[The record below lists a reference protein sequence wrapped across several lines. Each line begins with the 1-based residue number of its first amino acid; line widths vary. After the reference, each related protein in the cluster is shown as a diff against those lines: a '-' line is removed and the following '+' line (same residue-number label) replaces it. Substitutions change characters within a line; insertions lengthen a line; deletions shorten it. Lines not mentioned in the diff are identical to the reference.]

1 MYPLQSD
8 KRLKILFLLQDV
20 PFPVS
25 DGMRWKVFY
34 LLKYLSKHHQCDV
47 IAFTDRTGD
56 LGALREELP
65 AVNWL
70 ATVPRVGNLAR
81 AMNAALQ
88 LLLGRPA
95 SLGRFQS
102 REYLRCLCGAMKVEH
117 YDVLHF
123 DIVNIAQYWR
133 ADAASVHS
141 PNDAT
146 SLFYSRMAQ
155 SAGSFFTRLRLR
167 LGAFLLRR
175 YERRF
180 YPRFTKVHVVSQV
193 DANYLRK
200 GIPNADIVFIPFG
213 VDAEK
218 ADSGG
223 APRQVNDGRKP
234 VVLVL
239 GGANVP
245 GVAVGIQEF
254 VEQAI
259 PLLAMKYPD
268 AEFRIQGRGTDRLLE
283 RLKMPRDA
291 NVYAST
297 WVDDLDAVIQEA
309 TVVVLPDKAGTGI
322 KTRALQALA
331 CGTAVIGTRVAFEG
345 LQEYAR
351 SGVHCM
357 IADSSDELASQLS
370 ELLSDG
376 DKRRALGL
384 AAIELAQTQLSW
396 SLLGPKYEAMYFD
409 AVGEFQRKSM
419 GSNSRSNPDISHGQG
434 GDGAAYPR
442 FSVCIPAYNRAALLP
457 ELLDSIFSQD
467 YGAFEVVIVEDGSP
481 ERGEI
486 AAVAHAYAERY
497 PGRLSYHENTEN
509 LGYDGNL
516 RRLIE
521 GATGDYVVFMGND
534 DLMAKGALSAMA
546 NAVRNSPQVGVI
558 LRSYS
563 SFKTTPDDPVQTF
576 RYFDSDAFFPA
587 GAATITTFFRRCVFI
602 SGMVVRRESALA
614 FSTDRFDGTLLYQQ
628 HLVGEILARENGI
641 YLAQIVSYHRLGG
654 TPDFGNSQVER
665 GQFVPHEQTAES
677 SVHFMRGMLSIAAAV
692 AQSTGLPVYQPILR
706 DIGNYAYPI
715 LAIQAQRPRAV
726 FFSYVRALGQLGFWR
741 VPLFYVY
748 ALGLFVF
755 GRNACDRLIAM
766 IKRRLGRAPHIGR
779 VYSGEE

>member
-1 MYPLQSD
+1 MQSN

-20 PFPVS
+20 PFPIS

-34 LLKYLSKHHQCDV
+34 LLKYLSRHHQCDV
-47 IAFTDRTGD
+47 IAFTDRPIDLGD
-56 LGALREELP
+56 LREALP

-70 ATVPRVGNLAR
+70 AIVPRVGNLAR
-81 AMNAALQ
+81 TMNATLQ
-88 LLLGRPA
+88 LFSGRPA

-102 REYLRCLCGAMKVEH
+102 PEYLRCLREAMRVER

-133 ADAASVHS
+133 PDVASVHS

-155 SAGSFFTRLRLR
+155 SADGLFTRLRLR

-175 YERRF
+175 YERRL
-180 YPRFTKVHVVSQV
+180 YPDFTKIHVVSQV
-193 DANYLRK
+193 DADYLLK
-200 GIPNADIVFIPFG
+200 GIPDADLVFIPFG
-213 VDAEK
+213 VDVEK
-218 ADSGG
+218 PHFKVD
-223 APRQVNDGRKP
+223 RHQDNDGRKP
-234 VVLVL
+234 VILVL

-259 PLLAMKYPD
+259 PLLAVKYPD

-283 RLKMPRDA
+283 RLRVPRNT

-331 CGTAVIGTRVAFEG
+331 CGTPIVGTRVAFEG

-357 IADSSDELASQLS
+357 IADNAHELASQLS
-370 ELLSDG
+370 ELLTDTR
-376 DKRRALGL
+376 KRRALGS
-384 AAIELAQTQLSW
+384 AAAELARTQLSW

-409 AVGEFQRKSM
+409 ALEKFQRKNTAP
-419 GSNSRSNPDISHGQG
+419 GLRRNPDISRGQVVG
-434 GDGAAYPR
+434 GLASPK

-467 YGAFEVVIVEDGSP
+467 YGTFEVVIVEDCSP
-481 ERGEI
+481 ERTEI
-486 AAVAHAYAERY
+486 AAVARSYAAKY
-497 PGRLSYHENTEN
+497 PGRLSYHENVEN

-516 RRLIE
+516 RRLVE
-521 GATGDYVVFMGND
+521 VATGDYVVFMGND
-534 DLMAKGALSAMA
+534 DLMARGALSAMA
-546 NAVRNSPQVGVI
+546 NAVRRYPQVGVI
-558 LRSYS
+558 LRSYA
-563 SFKTTPDDPVQTF
+563 SFKTSPDDPVQTF

-602 SGMVVRRESALA
+602 SGMVVRREIALA

-641 YLAQIVSYHRLGG
+641 YLAKVVSFHRLGG
-654 TPDFGNSQVER
+654 TPDFGNSLVER
-665 GQFVPHEQTAES
+665 GLFVPHEQTPES
-677 SVHFMRGMLSIAAAV
+677 SIHFMRGMLSIAASLEK
-692 AQSTGLPVYQPILR
+692 STALPVYQPILH

-715 LAIQAQRPRAV
+715 LSIQAQRPRGV
-726 FFSYVRALGQLGFWR
+726 FFSYVRALGRLGFWR
-741 VPLFYVY
+741 VPLFYAY

-755 GRNACDRLIAM
+755 GRNACDRVIAM
-766 IKRRLGRAPHIGR
+766 IKRRLGRAPKIGR
-779 VYSGEE
+779 VYSGQE